1 MAIGISPLVD
11 YAFKLMLGSPEHSGI
26 TVHFLNAI
34 LIGQPKVTQ
43 VTFLNPILDMES
55 DDDKLAV
62 LDILAT
68 DEHGRRLNI
77 EMQTSAPLGMSKRLT
92 YYLSSS
98 YSNQL
103 GKGESYQ
110 KLVPSISICVL
121 SQALFHEP
129 RLLYLDFQM
138 RNFMA
143 NLTLNDN
150 LQVHLLQLKH
160 LQVTAET
167 VYNATPAEQWAY
179 FLKNAETMTL
189 EDVRRL
195 FPDRL
200 FDEAIGVLQMISKTE
215 EQMLVYNARLKQ
227 QRDEEARTVQAVLQA
242 RMEGEAAGEAR
253 GIEIGEARGE
263 ARGQLRG
270 QIGLIQKLLG
280 QRVWTTEEFAACD
293 LAQLTVIAEQL
304 EQQLKSRHS

>member
-34 LIGQPKVTQ
+34 LVGQPKITQ

-68 DEHGRRLNI
+68 DELGRRLNI
-77 EMQTSAPLGMSKRLT
+77 EMQTSVPAGMSQRLT
-92 YYLSSS
+92 YYVASS
-98 YSNQL
+98 YADQL
-103 GKGESYQ
+103 SKGESYQ

-121 SQALFHEP
+121 SRALFPEP
-129 RLLYLDFQM
+129 ALLHLDF
-138 RNFMA
+138 RLRDSAA
-143 NLTLNDN
+143 NLTLTDH

-179 FLKNAETMTL
+179 FLKNAETLTL
-189 EDVRRL
+189 EDVRRS
-195 FPDRL
+195 FPDRV
-200 FDEAIGVLQMISKTE
+200 FHEAIGVLQMISKTE
-215 EQMLVYNARLKQ
+215 EQMLVYNARLKE
-227 QRDEEARTVQAVLQA
+227 QRDEEARTVQAVVQA
-242 RMEGEAAGEAR
+242 RLEGRQE
-253 GIEIGEARGE
+253 GIEIGEARG
-263 ARGQLRG
+263 LRG
-270 QIGLIQKLLG
+270 QIAFMQKLLG
-280 QRVWTTEEFAACD
+280 QRVWTSEEFAACD
-293 LAQLTVIAEQL
+293 LAQLKVISEQL
-304 EQQLKSRHS
+304 EQQLEKRNS